1 MSRRLLV
8 AALGSA
14 VVAGLVAIG
23 QASKQTKD
31 QSAQAAAAE
40 SQQNGG
46 TAKDQASGA
55 DKDQAQPGGKTKDT
69 GSDKDEEKE
78 KGKDKDASTAA
89 KKHAIETA
97 TFGGGCFWCM
107 EAVFERVPGVT
118 SVVSGFAGGT
128 TRKPTYAMVC
138 TGLTGHAEVVQIEYD
153 PTKVSYEDLLF
164 LFFAAH
170 DPTTLNHQEDDFGT
184 QYRSIILYHNNAQK
198 EAAEKTIKDLV
209 RRHAFRSTI
218 VTELVPFS
226 EYYPA
231 EPYHQDYFRNHPGSP
246 YSDIHIVPKLR
257 KLRQKLK

>member
-23 QASKQTKD
+23 QASKQTKNR
-31 QSAQAAAAE
+31 SALAAAAE
-40 SQQNGG
+40 LQQDGG
-46 TAKDQASGA
+46 TAKGQASGA
-55 DKDQAQPGGKTKDT
+55 DNDQAQPGGKPKDA
-69 GSDKDEEKE
+69 GSDKDKE
-78 KGKDKDASTAA
+78 KGKDKVASTAA
-89 KKHAIETA
+89 KKPAIETA

-128 TRKPTYAMVC
+128 TRNPTYAMVC

-153 PTKVSYEDLLF
+153 PAKVSYEDLLF
-164 LFFAAH
+164 ILFAAH

-184 QYRSIILYHNNAQK
+184 QYRSIILYHDNAQK

-218 VTELVPFS
+218 VTELVAFS
-226 EYYPA
+226 EFYPA
-231 EPYHQDYFRNHPGSP
+231 EHYHQDYFRNHPGSP